1 MLTALGRY
9 LPDWL
14 VESRLSASLNANE
27 QRELVE
33 RRFQANVSLAPYGGL
48 AIILLLPFLAIA
60 DTERVAADL
69 ARAATVG
76 LSDALIVA
84 SHAVLIASAL
94 LAFALKHPRV
104 VANRRVAE
112 RLLTLHM
119 VGMISGLLLLSIIAV
134 ITRGKFLR
142 LSTLLVAT
150 NFVYIVQWQWRA
162 LINAFAFVFGTLAI
176 FLFVAATS
184 ASRLFNFQEF
194 LTLVGLCVISGAIV
208 HRDRQI
214 AYLEQYH
221 ESLRRAKLQE
231 EISLAAKLQQS
242 LLPSPWPATDAFAV
256 LGMMRPAQD
265 IGGDFYDHF
274 TVADGAVCLVVADV
288 CGKGIHAG
296 LFAMSARSVL
306 HTTALQ
312 PPAHGATA
320 NEPATVVAAAN
331 ALLHEG
337 NTELLFVT
345 AVYAR
350 YQPATGTLAFVNA
363 GHVQPLLIPRTG
375 DVRWLDAPKGR
386 ALGVRGTQRYAA
398 AEVGLQA
405 GDTVLFITDG
415 ITEALDAS
423 FQEFGLARVRAA
435 FQGVRCEGPEECIA
449 RLLAVVDAFTGGMAQ
464 SDDITCMALCHQPTP
479 RTSTSV
485 AAYP

>member
-14 VESRLSASLNANE
+14 VESRLLGSLNTDE
-27 QRELVE
+27 RRELVE
-33 RRFQANVSLAPYGGL
+33 RRFQANLSIAPYGGL
-48 AIILLLPFLAIA
+48 AIILLVPFFAIV
-60 DTERVAADL
+60 DSERVAADL
-69 ARAATVG
+69 SRAATVG

-84 SHAVLIASAL
+84 SHVVLIISAL
-94 LAFALKHPRV
+94 LAFALKHRRA
-104 VANRRVAE
+104 VASRRVAE

-119 VGMISGLLLLSIIAV
+119 VGLMSALLVLAIIAV
-134 ITRGKFLR
+134 VTRGKFLR

-150 NFVYIVQWQWRA
+150 NFAYIVKWHWRA
-162 LINAFAFVFGTLAI
+162 LINASAFVFGTLAI
-176 FLFVAATS
+176 FFSVPVVS

-194 LTLVGLCVISGAIV
+194 LTLAGLCVISGAIV
-208 HRDRQI
+208 HRDRKI
-214 AYLEQYH
+214 AFLDQYH

-231 EISLAAKLQQS
+231 EIDLAAKLQQS
-242 LLPSPWPATDAFAV
+242 LQPSPWPATDAFAV
-256 LGMMRPAQD
+256 QGMMRPAQD

-274 TVADGAVCLVVADV
+274 TVEDGAVCLVVADV

-296 LFAMSARSVL
+296 LFAMSAKSVL
-306 HTTALQ
+306 HTTSLQ
-312 PPAHGATA
+312 PAQGATA
-320 NEPATVVAAAN
+320 NDPARMVGAAN
-331 ALLHEG
+331 AILHEG

-350 YQPATGTLAFVNA
+350 YQPATGALAFVNA
-363 GHVQPLLIPRTG
+363 GHVQPLLIPRSG

-386 ALGVRGTQRYAA
+386 ALGVRGQQRYAS

-423 FQEFGLARVRAA
+423 FREFGLERVRAA
-435 FQGVRCEGPEECIA
+435 FESVRCDGPAECID
-449 RLLAVVDAFTGGMAQ
+449 RLLAVVDAFTGGTVQ

-479 RTSTSV
+479 RTSTL
-485 AAYP
+485 AALSQ